1 MSSNE
6 KIGNTLGDRK
16 EAVGT
21 TLFPENKSLT
31 KYADKGIE

>member
-6 KIGNTLGDRK
+6 KIGNNLGDRK

-21 TLFPENKSLT
+21 RLLPENKSLT
-31 KYADKGIE
+31 KYADRGIE